1 LMIDANYREAVA
13 RGISNGILGYIT
25 LVNRARK

>member
-1 LMIDANYREAVA
+1 MIDASYREAVA
-13 RGISNGILGYIT
+13 RGISNGIIGYIT